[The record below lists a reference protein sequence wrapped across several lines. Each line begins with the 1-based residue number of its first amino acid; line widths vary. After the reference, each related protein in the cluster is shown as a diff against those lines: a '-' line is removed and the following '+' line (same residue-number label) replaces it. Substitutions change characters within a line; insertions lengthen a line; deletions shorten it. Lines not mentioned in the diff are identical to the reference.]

1 MIETKS
7 IKVTV
12 ATYEILKEAAEKE
25 NTTLQ
30 GILDKLTKQYKTKK
44 FFEEV
49 NVAYERM
56 SAEDWKNELAERKE
70 IDITLLDGLGDD
82 SFETW

>member
-1 MIETKS
+1 MSKTKS
-7 IKVTV
+7 IKVSFS
-12 ATYEILKEAAEKE
+12 TYEMLKEVAEKE

-44 FFEEV
+44 FFEEA

-70 IDITLLDGLGDD
+70 MDVTLMDGLEDD
-82 SFETW
+82 SSETW

>member
-1 MIETKS
+1 MSKTKS
-7 IKVTV
+7 IKVSFS
-12 ATYEILKEAAEKE
+12 TYEMLKEVAEKE

-70 IDITLLDGLGDD
+70 MDVTLMDGLEDD
-82 SFETW
+82 SSETW